1 MSEHNNEE
9 ITPNQIKTKPMPIKK
24 KSVEGQKSV
33 DEYTTTAKAL
43 VLKNYTEH
51 QVPRGNPEITLDDLF
66 LVWFTKT
73 LSNWKCL
80 VATIYADG
88 LYYEVTHNGNSQE
101 TYVDIY
107 RRLGHS
113 KVSDKDK
120 NALLEQITNNR
131 Q

>member
-1 MSEHNNEE
+1 MSEYSNEE
-9 ITPNQIKTKPMPIKK
+9 ITPNLVKPRPAPIKK

-33 DEYTTTAKAL
+33 DEYMTTAKAL
-43 VLKNYTEH
+43 VLENYTEH
-51 QVPRGNPEITLDDLF
+51 LVPRGNPEITLDDLI

-88 LYYEVTHNGNSQE
+88 LYYEVTHNGNSHE

>member
-1 MSEHNNEE
+1 MSEHSNEE
-9 ITPNQIKTKPMPIKK
+9 ITPHQIKPKPIPIKK

-33 DEYTTTAKAL
+33 DEYMTTAKAL
-43 VLKNYTEH
+43 VLENYTEH

-73 LSNWKCL
+73 FSNWKCL

-88 LYYEVTHNGNSQE
+88 LYYEVTHNGNAQE

-120 NALLEQITNNR
+120 NALLERITKNN

>member
-1 MSEHNNEE
+1 MSEYSNEE
-9 ITPNQIKTKPMPIKK
+9 ITPNQIKTKTMPIKK

-88 LYYEVTHNGNSQE
+88 LYYEVTHNGNAQE

>member
-1 MSEHNNEE
+1 MSEHSNEE
-9 ITPNQIKTKPMPIKK
+9 ITPHQIKPKPIPIK

-33 DEYTTTAKAL
+33 DDYMTTAKAL

-51 QVPRGNPEITLDDLF
+51 QVPRGNPEITLDDLM
-66 LVWFTKT
+66 LVWFAKT
-73 LSNWKCL
+73 LGNWKCL

-88 LYYEVTHNGNSQE
+88 LYYEVTHNGNAQE

-120 NALLEQITNNR
+120 NALLERITKNN

>member
-88 LYYEVTHNGNSQE
+88 LYYEVIHNGNSHE